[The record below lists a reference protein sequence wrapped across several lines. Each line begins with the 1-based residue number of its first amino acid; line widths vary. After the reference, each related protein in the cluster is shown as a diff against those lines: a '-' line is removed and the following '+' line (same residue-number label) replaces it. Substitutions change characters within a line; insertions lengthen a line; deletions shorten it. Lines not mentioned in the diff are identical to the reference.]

1 MIVLLHCI
9 LNYPT
14 KNNHANLKMIS
25 HLRSNFPKN
34 LIGYSDH
41 TLPSK
46 QMESLTAAYL
56 LGAKVLEKQIT
67 HNKFKKVNEQ
77 YHSMDYF
84 DLLEFNKKIKIFNNL
99 IGNSKTKMPLS
110 EEKVSRK
117 NARRSIVVKKFI
129 KKGEKISEKKLIAKR
144 PGTGISP
151 MYWKKILGKKA
162 TKNLKEDEIIKISDF
177 K

>member
-1 MIVLLHCI
+1 
-9 LNYPT
+9 
-14 KNNHANLKMIS
+14 
-25 HLRSNFPKN
+25 
-34 LIGYSDH
+34 
-41 TLPSK
+41 
-46 QMESLTAAYL
+46 MESLTAAYL
-56 LGAKVLEKQIT
+56 LGAKGLEKHFT
-67 HNKFKKVNEQ
+67 LNKFKKGNDH

-129 KKGEKISEKKLIAKR
+129 KKGGKDLRKKINCKMTWNWNL
-144 PGTGISP
+144 TNV
-151 MYWKKILGKKA
+151 WKKILGKKA

>member
-56 LGAKVLEKQIT
+56 LGAKV
-67 HNKFKKVNEQ
+67 
-77 YHSMDYF
+77 
-84 DLLEFNKKIKIFNNL
+84 
-99 IGNSKTKMPLS
+99 
-110 EEKVSRK
+110 
-117 NARRSIVVKKFI
+117 
-129 KKGEKISEKKLIAKR
+129 
-144 PGTGISP
+144 
-151 MYWKKILGKKA
+151 
-162 TKNLKEDEIIKISDF
+162 
-177 K
+177 

>member
-1 MIVLLHCI
+1 
-9 LNYPT
+9 
-14 KNNHANLKMIS
+14 
-25 HLRSNFPKN
+25 
-34 LIGYSDH
+34 
-41 TLPSK
+41 
-46 QMESLTAAYL
+46 
-56 LGAKVLEKQIT
+56 
-67 HNKFKKVNEQ
+67 
-77 YHSMDYF
+77 MDYF